1 MAQIPNQTVIIWVLL
16 GFLLAWMVT
25 FAVLALRS
33 NPQNAEW
40 SNELPT
46 PATPFPVTHAHAYT
60 HANTHAPMTLHMIAT
75 QQMPPQLAQ
84 GSQDTGEMSPFPVA

>member
-40 SNELPT
+40 SNELTT
-46 PATPFPVTHAHAYT
+46 PANPFPVTHGHA

-75 QQMPPQLAQ
+75 HQMPAQLAQ
-84 GSQDTGEMSPFPVA
+84 GSQDTGEMSTFPVA

>member
-46 PATPFPVTHAHAYT
+46 PANPFPVTHGHA

-75 QQMPPQLAQ
+75 HQMPAQLAQ
-84 GSQDTGEMSPFPVA
+84 GSQDTGEMSTFPIA

>member
-33 NPQNAEW
+33 NPQNTEW
-40 SNELPT
+40 LDELPT
-46 PATPFPVTHAHAYT
+46 PANTFPVTYT
-60 HANTHAPMTLHMIAT
+60 HTHAPMTLHMIAT
-75 QQMPPQLAQ
+75 QQMPAQLTQ
-84 GSQDTGEMSPFPVA
+84 GSQDTGEMNTFPVA

>member
-1 MAQIPNQTVIIWVLL
+1 MAQIPNQAVIIWVLL

-40 SNELPT
+40 PDELPT
-46 PATPFPVTHAHAYT
+46 PDKSFTVTHAHT
-60 HANTHAPMTLHMIAT
+60 PMTLHMIAT
-75 QQMPPQLAQ
+75 SQINAQLTQ
-84 GSQDTGEMSPFPVA
+84 SNQDTSEFSAFPVA

>member
-16 GFLLAWMVT
+16 GFLLAWMVI

-46 PATPFPVTHAHAYT
+46 PANTFPVTHAHT
-60 HANTHAPMTLHMIAT
+60 PMTLHMIAT
-75 QQMPPQLAQ
+75 QQMPAQLTQ
-84 GSQDTGEMSPFPVA
+84 SSQDTGEMSTFPVA

>member
-1 MAQIPNQTVIIWVLL
+1 MAQISNQTVIIWVLL

-46 PATPFPVTHAHAYT
+46 PANTFPVTHAHAY
-60 HANTHAPMTLHMIAT
+60 THAPMTLHMIAT
-75 QQMPPQLAQ
+75 QQMPAQLAQ